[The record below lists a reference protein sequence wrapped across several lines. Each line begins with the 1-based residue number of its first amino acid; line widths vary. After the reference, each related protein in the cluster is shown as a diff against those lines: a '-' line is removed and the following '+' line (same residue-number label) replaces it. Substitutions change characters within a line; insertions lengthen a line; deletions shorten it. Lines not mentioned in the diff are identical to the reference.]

1 MKKSS
6 HRGGYPK
13 MGGFIA
19 CRWMMG
25 GITRGSE
32 IYNGAVGANLVF
44 AQSEGRHK
52 VCPYVY
58 ILSFVK

>member
-1 MKKSS
+1 
-6 HRGGYPK
+6 